1 MLKIVVVA
9 FILSLASSA
18 QAMPVSSLQT
28 PDNIVVTVRQGCG
41 IGYQRIAGRCMR
53 NPTVRHFRRIVR
65 RCAAGL
71 RLVDGKCIP

>member
-1 MLKIVVVA
+1 VLKIVVFA
-9 FILSLASSA
+9 FILSLASSV

-71 RLVDGKCIP
+71 RLVNGRCIP

>member
-1 MLKIVVVA
+1 MLKIVVFA
-9 FILSLASSA
+9 FILSLASSV
-18 QAMPVSSLQT
+18 QAMPVSSLQA
-28 PDNIVVTVRQGCG
+28 PDNIVVTVRQECG
-41 IGYQRIAGRCMR
+41 VGYQRIAGRCMR